1 MDDEATQDSAALTDF
16 KEQNRLKIMD
26 LLTWRKAQHER
37 LRDEARGNYEH
48 EANDRAYLVVLKK
61 VRPTDRKQMLADQ
74 AADHFLRVDCH
85 HADYASEEAIV
96 KIVEAR
102 IAFYTPKEKQY
113 DADGREI
120 DEFGNLVEV
129 DDPTKVDEATAC
141 AEMPKGRHSM
151 VVLPLSAGWAFWGPR
166 VYGVWI
172 DRQSLSPEVG
182 ESRRT
187 DRRFG
192 FRFLRFF
199 PRARPVA

>member
-120 DEFGNLVEV
+120 DEFGNLVE
-129 DDPTKVDEATAC
+129 DPDGEMLGFYLTAGSAFGRLDGVCDLRTWRTLREPVKTSCSRSLTRFESGPQKVE
-141 AEMPKGRHSM
+141 KR
-151 VVLPLSAGWAFWGPR
+151 LSAPR
-166 VYGVWI
+166 
-172 DRQSLSPEVG
+172 
-182 ESRRT
+182 
-187 DRRFG
+187 
-192 FRFLRFF
+192 
-199 PRARPVA
+199 

>member
-85 HADYASEEAIV
+85 HADFVPTAGASIRLPETYPWFGSPGVVDQWA
-96 KIVEAR
+96 
-102 IAFYTPKEKQY
+102 
-113 DADGREI
+113 DA
-120 DEFGNLVEV
+120 L
-129 DDPTKVDEATAC
+129 A
-141 AEMPKGRHSM
+141 
-151 VVLPLSAGWAFWGPR
+151 LP
-166 VYGVWI
+166 V
-172 DRQSLSPEVG
+172 
-182 ESRRT
+182 
-187 DRRFG
+187 
-192 FRFLRFF
+192 
-199 PRARPVA
+199 

>member
-129 DDPTKVDEATAC
+129 DDPTKVDEATAQAIRDGAAKAGEDGEDMTE
-141 AEMPKGRHSM
+141 AELMLKT
-151 VVLPLSAGWAFWGPR
+151 
-166 VYGVWI
+166 
-172 DRQSLSPEVG
+172 G
-182 ESRRT
+182 EHKEGIAEGDDDDDDDDAANDALFDDS
-187 DRRFG
+187 DY
-192 FRFLRFF
+192 
-199 PRARPVA
+199 